1 MLFATEIIAYMKK
14 VVEKLKES
22 GSDEAAVKA
31 FQTGAQGY
39 FTKVVAPNFKDFDF
53 YTGESMDTDGM

>member
-1 MLFATEIIAYMKK
+1 MMTSGYMKK

-22 GSDEAAVKA
+22 GANEEAVKS
-31 FQTGAQGY
+31 FQTGAQSY
-39 FTKVVAPNFKDFDF
+39 YTKVIQPNFKDFDF